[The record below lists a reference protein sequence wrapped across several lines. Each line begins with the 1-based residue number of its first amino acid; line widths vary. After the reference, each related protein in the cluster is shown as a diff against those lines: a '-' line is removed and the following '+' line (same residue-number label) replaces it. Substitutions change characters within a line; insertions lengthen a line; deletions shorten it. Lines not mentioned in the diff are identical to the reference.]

1 MRLGVGN
8 EIDAEI
14 AARSFTDPDSSATKI
29 ATLIFERTEQNFS
42 LQDRGSNVPGIGD
55 WIEQLIAESTGKD
68 QKGRLPI
75 VVESEKSKVSGQ
87 ALSIGFGNG
96 ASDLNVMAS
105 LGEHFILWEWVTA
118 LLCRAL
124 EVDPFNQPNV
134 TEAKERTGN
143 LLEQWDKQGRE
154 DAQPSFKVDSMA
166 IYGGA
171 NVAWQENQ
179 RGKVIAQSLNIEV
192 DPRISALAFVPAT
205 ELSTSKARKML
216 PESIPHHDAVRN
228 SINTAVLVQALQH
241 RPDLLL
247 AATEDYLHQSYRSE
261 AMPQSFALM
270 TKLRKAGV
278 AAFISGAGPT
288 VLVLHTGGDAEA
300 AELERAAGEKFQ
312 MIPLGVSRTGV
323 AVVTA

>member
-1 MRLGVGN
+1 LLKMKPTFKAQPMQVQVPATSANLGPGFDCLGLALNMHDRYMAQVMDEAGVDIDVTGEGADAVPTTDKNLVIKAMYKGFDFLGGRPRGIALRQLNVIPHGRGLGSSAAAIVGGLALARAFVLGGN
-8 EIDAEI
+8 ERMSHEDMLNI
-14 AARSFTDPDSSATKI
+14 ANEMEGHPDNVSA
-29 ATLIFERTEQNFS
+29 
-42 LQDRGSNVPGIGD
+42 
-55 WIEQLIAESTGKD
+55 
-68 QKGRLPI
+68 
-75 VVESEKSKVSGQ
+75 
-87 ALSIGFGNG
+87 
-96 ASDLNVMAS
+96 
-105 LGEHFILWEWVTA
+105 
-118 LLCRAL
+118 
-124 EVDPFNQPNV
+124 
-134 TEAKERTGN
+134 
-143 LLEQWDKQGRE
+143 
-154 DAQPSFKVDSMA
+154 A
-166 IYGGA
+166 IYGNA
-171 NVAWQENQ
+171 NVAWQESQ
-179 RGKVIAQSLNIEV
+179 RGQVIAQSLNIEV

-216 PESIPHHDAVRN
+216 PESIPHQDAVRN

-247 AATEDYLHQSYRSE
+247 GATEDYLHQSYRSD

-323 AVVTA
+323 TVVTA